1 MHGSITLPSLHKNR
15 YMSVHVSV
23 CQRSNRGVMSHYLN
37 SLYLCQDF
45 FRLSLNFIIVIR
57 KRLKP
62 SQMAFKC
69 CSSIHMVQHLQE
81 EEEEA
86 VGKEDMHRTPSCNTT
101 TWRGTDALCSQGT
114 RTPTPTPHCSDKA
127 LQYHQEGTASP
138 ATIPVLFNYTQLDV
152 QTLNPCQH
160 MASSLSLL
168 SYRVSHTLTTIRTF
182 QCVATTQPRPLNA
195 A

>member
-1 MHGSITLPSLHKNR
+1 MRCAVKAHAPPPPLP
-15 YMSVHVSV
+15 
-23 CQRSNRGVMSHYLN
+23 
-37 SLYLCQDF
+37 
-45 FRLSLNFIIVIR
+45 IV
-57 KRLKP
+57 L
-62 SQMAFKC
+62 
-69 CSSIHMVQHLQE
+69 
-81 EEEEA
+81 
-86 VGKEDMHRTPSCNTT
+86 T
-101 TWRGTDALCSQGT
+101 
-114 RTPTPTPHCSDKA
+114 KA

-182 QCVATTQPRPLNA
+182 QCVATTQPHPLNA

>member
-1 MHGSITLPSLHKNR
+1 MHRSITLPSLHKNR

-114 RTPTPTPHCSDKA
+114 RTPTPTPHCSDKSPAIPSGRNSQPCYYSSA
-127 LQYHQEGTASP
+127 LQLHTAGCPDVKSLPTYGFQPLSP
-138 ATIPVLFNYTQLDV
+138 
-152 QTLNPCQH
+152 
-160 MASSLSLL
+160 LL
-168 SYRVSHTLTTIRTF
+168 SCQSH
-182 QCVATTQPRPLNA
+182 PNDY
-195 A
+195 